1 MKLQVLQEDLKN
13 AANIGIRFISTRSTL
28 PILGNFLLIAEKTSL
43 RIEATNL
50 EMSVSIKLGAVVEE
64 EGKMTLPA
72 KTFTDLILN
81 LEKGQINLSEVK
93 EKLDIVGNGFEAS
106 IATQPANDFPT
117 IPVDLDDKLSFTLG
131 GQTLINALSKIL
143 FSVSTDETR
152 PVLTGVLFVFDAPE
166 ATNSSTLSLV
176 ASDGFRLSRITL
188 KLDREI
194 KAKNIIIPKNSL
206 LELLKIGK
214 TEKEIKFQLKES
226 ENQLIIKVGEMV
238 LSTRLIDG
246 NFPDF
251 QKIIPLNSA
260 TKISLN
266 KNDLSRGL
274 KLAGV
279 FARAEDSGIVKMSIL
294 ENEVEL
300 SSENA
305 KFGKQKN
312 KIEASVEGGTLDVL
326 YNFKFV
332 EDFLNII
339 EGNNIEIKL
348 TDGGSPGIFVD
359 PKDESFLH
367 LIMPVKVQS

>member
-251 QKIIPLNSA
+251 QKIIPVNSA